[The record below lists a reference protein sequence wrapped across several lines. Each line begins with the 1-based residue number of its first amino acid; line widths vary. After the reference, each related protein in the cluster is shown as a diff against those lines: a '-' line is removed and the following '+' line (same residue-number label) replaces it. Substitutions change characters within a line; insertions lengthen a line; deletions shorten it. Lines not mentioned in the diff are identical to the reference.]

1 MPPER
6 PTLEQEIDLSQPLPV
21 LAPVDRKPGVFVGD
35 EDGYVRPPSQM
46 QRIIELIEDTETT
59 DLQEINRLIARE
71 IALALADPTTPW
83 TTRTATE
90 KIKALRELA
99 RTMQDGETLSKRDF
113 LNFDGPKFRY
123 VLGELVQVFRSSL
136 KSSGQSED
144 VVNHTLRIFRDQLKE
159 REMDLRKETER
170 VSTDSFFDALASSP
184 VPPTEGTAQ

>member
-1 MPPER
+1 MPEKIVS
-6 PTLEQEIDLSQPLPV
+6 TEQEIDLSCPLPTMV
-21 LAPVDRKPGVFVGD
+21 SSVPKPGVFTAD
-35 EDGYVRPPSQM
+35 SDGYVKIPSQM
-46 QRIIELIEDTETT
+46 QRIIELIDDTETT

-71 IALALADPTTPW
+71 IAQALADPTTLW

-90 KIKALRELA
+90 KIKALRELS

-144 VVNHTLRIFRDQLKE
+144 GINHTLRIFRDQLKE

-170 VSTDSFFDALASSP
+170 VTNDSFFDVMTSQDTLP
-184 VPPTEGTAQ
+184 EGTAQ